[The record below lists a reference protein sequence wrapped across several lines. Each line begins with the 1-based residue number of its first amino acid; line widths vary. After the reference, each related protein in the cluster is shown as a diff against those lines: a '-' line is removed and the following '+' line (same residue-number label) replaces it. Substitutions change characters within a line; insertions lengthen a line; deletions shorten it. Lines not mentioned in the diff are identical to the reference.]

1 MLLMNSSRKRS
12 PFSKIPLSLVLVA
25 PFVTLVVSVV
35 GLVGYLS
42 YESGRQS
49 VENIAGQLLDNTG
62 QQVNQ
67 ELNRYLQTAHNTNQR
82 HIAAIKSGVINLQ
95 DLDQLHRYLILQ
107 HQQNQYLTTFLFGT
121 PQGDLRVSHR
131 VSYSDFGKISYL
143 ALGELPYEVAVSKAF
158 NPNANLVY
166 STNEKGELDRYLETI
181 KIDVRDLPWYR
192 LAVETKKAGWS
203 KPFQVIRTNL
213 FALNAYSP
221 FYDKEQNL
229 LGVFA
234 VNISLNQ
241 LSDFLGGLKLGRT
254 GKAFIIERNG
264 LLIANSSTKASYSVL
279 DNPNLSGSPQTGTL
293 SRLSADEISEPTIQE
308 AYHYLK
314 TKFNDLATLK
324 APQTLDFR
332 SNNNHYFLNV
342 TPYNDAYGLS
352 WLIVTVVPEADFTAE
367 IKANVE
373 RTLSL
378 CGLALLTSIG
388 ACILISW
395 RITRSLSHLTQA
407 TKSFAENRL
416 EQTIPDTRITEVQ
429 GLKESL
435 HQMMIELH
443 DADQMRLNYERDLE
457 KQVAQKTADLTEA
470 QRIARLG
477 SWEVDV
483 ATGVITW
490 SDELFRILGVDP
502 TVPLPRY
509 PHIFDRILPDDQ
521 QKLRT
526 AVDDAIANG
535 TPYSLEYGNFR
546 SDRSIC
552 YLFSRGEALF
562 DEQGKVIKL
571 RGTAQDISDRKQAE
585 ISLKENETQ
594 LLNLFS
600 SMKDYIFVL
609 NGEGR
614 YLKVAPTQANIE
626 SNAIV
631 KLNQTIHQ
639 HLPQQ
644 SVDLFLGAIQKVLT
658 TQKSVELEYSLE
670 IMGKEQ
676 WFSTIVSPL
685 DQESVLWVARNVS
698 DKKKAEIA
706 LQESEDR
713 RQLALSL
720 TNTGSWEFDVATGEA
735 IWSGTHYRLM
745 GLVPYELSSNYQT
758 WRDRVHPEDLGWV
771 EAAFNHALEMH
782 SLLDVEYRILYPD
795 GTLRWVLTKGQG
807 IYNQDGQA
815 EKMIGVM
822 LDISDRKALEIALKD
837 SETNLSDILNSATA
851 IITRVEINRDG
862 TWNVKYVSRACEAI
876 SGYSSQELIDDQ
888 ALWVSS
894 IYPEDW
900 QSLGDQIYA
909 DIFNELGGTYIYR
922 FRHKDGSLRWIS
934 QTNNSRWDQS
944 LNVYVVTML
953 TSDVSDRKQL
963 EQELN
968 YSLDLRELLFN
979 ESTDALFLV
988 DSKTSL
994 IFDCNQQAIKLFE
1007 VDSKNQLLNIVGR
1020 ILHKKDLTA
1029 QELAWINQ
1037 EMDEKGF
1044 CNLEVEYVTFK
1055 GNYFWGDLL
1064 LKRITFGERC
1074 FSLARI
1080 ADISIRKQ
1088 AEFALAAS
1096 KAAAEEA
1103 TRAKSAFLAN
1113 MSHEI
1118 RTPMNGVIGMTQLLQ
1133 TTELTEEQ
1141 QDFVKTIADSGEAL
1155 LAVIN
1160 DILDFSKIESGM
1172 LTIESINFVLQDL
1185 VKLVCDIFRNQAI
1198 AKQIDLKYIIA
1209 PDVPATVIGDRER
1222 LRQILL
1228 NLVGNA
1234 IKFTP
1239 QGQVVISVNGRFAE
1253 ANKYELKFAIA
1264 DTGIG
1269 IRSERIDQLFQPFTQ
1284 VDASISRQYG
1294 GTGLGLAISKR
1305 LVELMGGTIWVES
1318 LQHIGGNPPDYWQSE
1333 PITQG
1338 STFHFTLKVL
1348 TNSDFSQTQETLI
1361 RKISK
1366 TLIDNTISQ
1375 KFPLRI
1381 LLAEDNLVN
1390 QMVTSSLL
1398 KKLGYQVHIANNG
1411 LEAVEAI
1418 KNQPYDLII
1427 MDIQMPEMDGLM
1439 ATRLIR
1445 AYLSN
1450 HGNAELN
1457 VNPVKIVA
1465 MTANAMPEDRQ
1476 ACLDAGMDDYISKP
1490 INLQEIIRIVSF
1502 NQC

>member
-1 MLLMNSSRKRS
+1 MTEHHQTKRS
-12 PFSKIPLSLVLVA
+12 PFFNISLQWVVVV
-25 PFVTLVVSVV
+25 PFVVQTFGIV

-42 YESGRQS
+42 YKSGQQAVENLASQLLRQTSGRVS
-49 VENIAGQLLDNTG
+49 DQLN
-62 QQVNQ
+62 N
-67 ELNRYLQTAHNTNQR
+67 YLQR
-82 HIAAIKSGVINLQ
+82 S
-95 DLDQLHRYLILQ
+95 
-107 HQQNQYLTTFLFGT
+107 QQI
-121 PQGDLRVSHR
+121 V
-131 VSYSDFGKISYL
+131 
-143 ALGELPYEVAVSKAF
+143 E
-158 NPNANLVY
+158 ANH
-166 STNEKGELDRYLETI
+166 
-181 KIDVRDLPWYR
+181 
-192 LAVETKKAGWS
+192 LAVQQGTL
-203 KPFQVIRTNL
+203 NL
-213 FALNAYSP
+213 D
-221 FYDKEQNL
+221 DKEQLRQKLWQQIALDPALPANAFWSDDGNSIGYLRINSKEMQQLAEKATGKSIPIGSIFFQEIIPNQRRYYKVDYQGKPNQLFLQINDDFRKIDWYRQAKNL
-229 LGVFA
+229 GKQAWTSVSLASVLPLLQTVA
-234 VNISLNQ
+234 VAPLYDATGKLSSLFTANYFLSDISLLLTQ
-241 LSDFLGGLKLGRT
+241 LKFTPTGQIFVIEKSGEIVATSVTVESSGLKRINGKFSRLHVTDSQNEIIRQVSQQLIQQFGNFENLKEPQQLDVMVAGQRKFVQITPYQDKYGLDWQVVTIIPESDFIGE
-254 GKAFIIERNG
+254 IQ
-264 LLIANSSTKASYSVL
+264 ANLRHT
-279 DNPNLSGSPQTGTL
+279 
-293 SRLSADEISEPTIQE
+293 
-308 AYHYLK
+308 
-314 TKFNDLATLK
+314 F
-324 APQTLDFR
+324 F
-332 SNNNHYFLNV
+332 
-342 TPYNDAYGLS
+342 
-352 WLIVTVVPEADFTAE
+352 
-367 IKANVE
+367 
-373 RTLSL
+373 L
-378 CGLALLTSIG
+378 CGLALLTSICLG
-388 ACILISW
+388 IWTSR
-395 RITRSLSHLTQA
+395 RIGRSLSHLTQA
-407 TKSFAENRL
+407 TKSFSENRL

-429 GLKESL
+429 VLKEAL

-509 PHIFDRILPDDQ
+509 PHIFDRILPDDR

-526 AVDDAIANG
+526 AVDDAIAHG

-585 ISLKENETQ
+585 IALKENETQ

-609 NGEGR
+609 NAEGR

-626 SNAIV
+626 SNASV

-644 SVDLFLGAIQKVLT
+644 AVDLFLGAIQKVLT

-698 DKKKAEIA
+698 DRKQAENDRAKILQELNYLIENSPLATIRWDQEFRVEAWSKQAEAIFGWKAEEVLGKKMHDWQFIHEDDVERVNQDASILISGIGITCANRNYHKDGSILYCEWHNSA
-706 LQESEDR
+706 LCDESGN
-713 RQLALSL
+713 LISMLSL
-720 TNTGSWEFDVATGEA
+720 AQNVT
-735 IWSGTHYRLM
+735 
-745 GLVPYELSSNYQT
+745 
-758 WRDRVHPEDLGWV
+758 
-771 EAAFNHALEMH
+771 
-782 SLLDVEYRILYPD
+782 
-795 GTLRWVLTKGQG
+795 
-807 IYNQDGQA
+807 
-815 EKMIGVM
+815 
-822 LDISDRKALEIALKD
+822 DRKALEIALKD

-851 IITRVEINRDG
+851 VITRVEINRDG

-876 SGYSSQELIDDQ
+876 SGYSPQELIDDQ

-900 QSLGDQIYA
+900 QRVGDHIYA
-909 DIFNELGGTYIYR
+909 DIFNELGGSYIYR

-934 QTNNSRWDQS
+934 QTNHSRWDPS

-953 TSDVSDRKQL
+953 TSDVSDRKRL

-988 DSKTSL
+988 DSETSL

-1064 LKRITFGERC
+1064 LKRIKFGERY

-1080 ADISIRKQ
+1080 ADITIRKQ
-1088 AEFALAAS
+1088 TEFALAEA

-1118 RTPMNGVIGMTQLLQ
+1118 RTPMNGVIGMTQLLE

-1172 LTIESINFVLQDL
+1172 LTIESRDFVLQDL
-1185 VKLVCDIFRNQAI
+1185 VKSVCDIFRNQAI

-1209 PDVPATVIGDRER
+1209 PEVPITVVSDRDR

-1269 IRSERIDQLFQPFTQ
+1269 IKSERIDQLFQPFTQ

-1318 LQHIGGNPPDYWQSE
+1318 LQHIGGNPPDDWQSE
-1333 PITQG
+1333 LITQG
-1338 STFHFTLKVL
+1338 STFHFTLEVL
-1348 TNSDFSQTQETLI
+1348 THSDFSQTQETLI

-1366 TLIDNTISQ
+1366 TLIDNTISH

-1418 KNQPYDLII
+1418 KKQPYDLII
-1427 MDIQMPEMDGLM
+1427 MDVQMPEMDGLM

-1450 HGNAELN
+1450 HDNAELT

-1476 ACLDAGMDDYISKP
+1476 ACLEAGMDDYISKP

>member
-1 MLLMNSSRKRS
+1 M
-12 PFSKIPLSLVLVA
+12 VQ
-25 PFVTLVVSVV
+25 TLGIV

-42 YESGRQS
+42 YNSGQQAVETLANHLLRQTSERVSDQLNNYLQLSQQVVSVNRLS
-49 VENIAGQLLDNTG
+49 VEQGMLDLTNREQLRLQLWQQIFSNPSLPTIGYWSEDGSVLGYVRITSEKERLLVSKVSGEVIPSGSFLLQEASVVKKSSLGQR
-62 QQVNQ
+62 
-67 ELNRYLQTAHNTNQR
+67 RY
-82 HIAAIKSGVINLQ
+82 
-95 DLDQLHRYLILQ
+95 
-107 HQQNQYLTTFLFGT
+107 YLTDT
-121 PQGDLRVSHR
+121 QGKPRKLVFQFAVDHR
-131 VSYSDFGKISYL
+131 
-143 ALGELPYEVAVSKAF
+143 
-158 NPNANLVY
+158 
-166 STNEKGELDRYLETI
+166 
-181 KIDVRDLPWYR
+181 DVPWYR
-192 LAVETKKAGWS
+192 QAKSIGKKHWTDVFVARDSAMLLESSVDPVYDSTGNLQGFFVAHYFL
-203 KPFQVIRTNL
+203 FQIGE
-213 FALNAYSP
+213 FLNKLKFSP
-221 FYDKEQNL
+221 
-229 LGVFA
+229 
-234 VNISLNQ
+234 
-241 LSDFLGGLKLGRT
+241 T
-254 GKAFIIERNG
+254 GQAFIIERSG
-264 LLIANSSTKASYSVL
+264 DLVATSVL
-279 DNPNLSGSPQTGTL
+279 AESSAMREVDGKLVRIPALQSQNLVT
-293 SRLSADEISEPTIQE
+293 REISNQLIQQFGDFNS
-308 AYHYLK
+308 LK
-314 TKFNDLATLK
+314 GSTQMSLTVAGQRQFV
-324 APQTLDFR
+324 Q
-332 SNNNHYFLNV
+332 V
-342 TPYNDAYGLS
+342 TPYEDNYGLD
-352 WLIVTVVPEADFTAE
+352 WHVVTAIPESDFISE
-367 IKANVE
+367 IQANLY
-373 RTLSL
+373 RTLWL
-378 CGLALLTSIG
+378 CGLALVGSVSIG
-388 ACILISW
+388 IWTSQ
-395 RITRSLSHLTQA
+395 RIMRSLSHLTQA
-407 TKSFAENRL
+407 TKSFSENRL
-416 EQTIPDTRITEVQ
+416 EQTIPDTCITEVQ
-429 GLKESL
+429 VLKKAL
-435 HQMMIELH
+435 HQMMIDLH
-443 DADQMRLNYERDLE
+443 DADQMRLNYARDLE
-457 KQVAQKTADLTEA
+457 QQVAKKTADLTEA
-470 QRIARLG
+470 QRIGRIG
-477 SWEVDV
+477 SWEIDV
-483 ATGVITW
+483 TTGVITW
-490 SDELFRILGVDP
+490 SDELFRILGVDS

-509 PHIFDRILPDDQ
+509 PYIFDRILPDDQ

-526 AVDDAIANG
+526 AVDGAIAHG
-535 TPYSLEYGNFR
+535 KTYSVEYGNFR
-546 SDRSIC
+546 PDGSIC
-552 YLFSRGEALF
+552 YLLSRGEALF

-585 ISLKENETQ
+585 IALKENETQ

-609 NGEGR
+609 NAEGR

-626 SNAIV
+626 SNASV

-644 SVDLFLGAIQKVLT
+644 AVDLFLGAIQKVLT

-676 WFSTIVSPL
+676 WFSTIVSLL

-698 DKKKAEIA
+698 DKKQAEIA
-706 LQESEDR
+706 LQQSEER

-745 GLVPYELSSNYQT
+745 GLNPYELSSNYQT
-758 WRDRVHPEDLGWV
+758 WRDRVHPEDLEWV
-771 EAAFNHALEMH
+771 EAAFKQALETH
-782 SLLDVEYRILYPD
+782 SLLDVEYRVIYPD
-795 GTLRWVLTKGQG
+795 GTVRWVLTKGQG

-851 IITRVEINRDG
+851 IITRVEIKRDG
-862 TWNVKYVSRACEAI
+862 TWDIKYVSKACEAV
-876 SGYSSQELIDDQ
+876 SGYSPKELVDDQ

-909 DIFNELGGTYIYR
+909 DIFNELGGSYTYR
-922 FRHKDGSLRWIS
+922 FRHKDGSLRWLS
-934 QTNNSRWDQS
+934 QTNHSRWDIF
-944 LNVYVVTML
+944 LNAYVVTML
-953 TSDVSDRKQL
+953 TSDVSDRKRL
-963 EQELN
+963 EQELT

-988 DSKTSL
+988 DSETSL

-1020 ILHKKDLTA
+1020 ILHKNDLTVE
-1029 QELAWINQ
+1029 ELAWINQ

-1044 CNLEVEYVTFK
+1044 CNLEVEYATFK

-1064 LKRITFGERC
+1064 LKRITFGERH

-1096 KAAAEEA
+1096 KVAAEEA

-1141 QDFVKTIADSGEAL
+1141 QDFVQTIADSGEAL

-1172 LTIESINFVLQDL
+1172 LTIESKDFVLQDL
-1185 VKLVCDIFRNQAI
+1185 IKSVCDIFRSQAI

-1209 PDVPATVIGDRER
+1209 PEVPITVVSDRDR

-1239 QGQVVISVNGRFAE
+1239 QGQVVISVDSRFAE

-1269 IRSERIDQLFQPFTQ
+1269 IKSERIDQLFQPFTQ

-1318 LQHIGGNPPDYWQSE
+1318 LQHIGGNPPYDWQSE
-1333 PITQG
+1333 LITQG
-1338 STFHFTLKVL
+1338 STFHFTLEVL

-1390 QMVTSSLL
+1390 QMVASSLL

-1411 LEAVEAI
+1411 LEAVEVV
-1418 KNQPYDLII
+1418 KKHPYDLII
-1427 MDIQMPEMDGLM
+1427 MDVQMPEMDGLM
-1439 ATRLIR
+1439 ATKLIR

-1490 INLQEIIRIVSF
+1490 INLQEIIRIVSI
-1502 NQC
+1502 NQ

>member
-1 MLLMNSSRKRS
+1 MTEHHQTKRS
-12 PFSKIPLSLVLVA
+12 PFFNISLQWVVVV
-25 PFVTLVVSVV
+25 PFVVQTFGIV

-42 YESGRQS
+42 YKSGQQAVENLASQLLRQTSGRVS
-49 VENIAGQLLDNTG
+49 DQLN
-62 QQVNQ
+62 N
-67 ELNRYLQTAHNTNQR
+67 YLQR
-82 HIAAIKSGVINLQ
+82 S
-95 DLDQLHRYLILQ
+95 
-107 HQQNQYLTTFLFGT
+107 QQI
-121 PQGDLRVSHR
+121 V
-131 VSYSDFGKISYL
+131 
-143 ALGELPYEVAVSKAF
+143 E
-158 NPNANLVY
+158 ANH
-166 STNEKGELDRYLETI
+166 
-181 KIDVRDLPWYR
+181 
-192 LAVETKKAGWS
+192 LAVQQGTL
-203 KPFQVIRTNL
+203 NL
-213 FALNAYSP
+213 D
-221 FYDKEQNL
+221 DKEQLRQQLWQQFLLNPSLPANGFWSDDGNSIGYLRVNSKEMQQFAEKATGKSIPIGSIFFQEIIPNQRRYYRVDDQGNPNQLFLQINDDFRTIDWYRQAKNL
-229 LGVFA
+229 GKQA
-234 VNISLNQ
+234 WTSISLGRILPMLQTVAIAPIYDVNEKFSALFTANYF
-241 LSDFLGGLKLGRT
+241 LSDISLLLTQLKFTPTGQIFVIEKSGEMVATSVAAESAGLKRIE
-254 GKAFIIERNG
+254 GKF
-264 LLIANSSTKASYSVL
+264 
-279 DNPNLSGSPQTGTL
+279 
-293 SRLSADEISEPTIQE
+293 SRLYATDSQNEIIRQVSQQLIQQFGNFENLREPQQLDVMV
-308 AYHYLK
+308 AGQR
-314 TKFNDLATLK
+314 KFV
-324 APQTLDFR
+324 QI
-332 SNNNHYFLNV
+332 
-342 TPYNDAYGLS
+342 TPYQDKYGLD
-352 WLIVTVVPEADFTAE
+352 WQVVTIIPESDFIGE
-367 IKANVE
+367 IQANL
-373 RTLSL
+373 RHTFLL
-378 CGLALLTSIG
+378 CGLALLTSICLG
-388 ACILISW
+388 IWTSR
-395 RITRSLSHLTQA
+395 RIGRSLSHLTQA
-407 TKSFAENRL
+407 TKSFSENRR

-429 GLKESL
+429 VLKESL
-435 HQMMIELH
+435 HQMMIDLH

-457 KQVAQKTADLTEA
+457 QQVAQKTADLMEA
-470 QRIARLG
+470 QRIARIG
-477 SWEVDV
+477 SWEFDV
-483 ATGVITW
+483 ATGVSTW
-490 SDELFRILGVDP
+490 SEQQFLILGFDP
-502 TVPLPRY
+502 HVPLPSY
-509 PHIFDRILPDDQ
+509 DNFFDILPLEDQ
-521 QKLRT
+521 PKLR
-526 AVDDAIANG
+526 ASVEEAIANG
-535 TPYSLEYGNFR
+535 TPYMVEHGIIR
-546 SDRSIC
+546 PDGSIC
-552 YLFSRGEALF
+552 HIISRGEAVYN
-562 DEQGKVIKL
+562 EQGQVIKL
-571 RGTAQDISDRKQAE
+571 VGTITDISDRKQAE
-585 ISLKENETQ
+585 IALKENETQ

-609 NGEGR
+609 NAEGR

-626 SNAIV
+626 SNGSV

-639 HLPQQ
+639 HLPHQA
-644 SVDLFLGAIQKVLT
+644 VDLFLGAIQKVLT

-685 DQESVLWVARNVS
+685 DLESVLWVARNIT
-698 DKKKAEIA
+698 DRKQAEIA

-758 WRDRVHPEDLGWV
+758 WRDRVHPEDLEWV
-771 EAAFNHALEMH
+771 EAAFNHALETH

-851 IITRVEINRDG
+851 VITRVEINRDG
-862 TWNVKYVSRACEAI
+862 TWNIKYVSRACEAI
-876 SGYSSQELIDDQ
+876 SGYSPQELIDDQ

-900 QSLGDQIYA
+900 QILGDKIYA
-909 DIFNELGGTYIYR
+909 DIFNELGGSYIYR

-934 QTNNSRWDQS
+934 QTNHSRWDPS
-944 LNVYVVTML
+944 LDVYVVTML
-953 TSDVSDRKQL
+953 TSDVSDRKRL

-988 DSKTSL
+988 DSETSL

-1007 VDSKNQLLNIVGR
+1007 ADSKNQLLNIVGR
-1020 ILHKKDLTA
+1020 ILHKNDLTA

-1037 EMDEKGF
+1037 EMDKKGF

-1088 AEFALAAS
+1088 AEFALASS

-1118 RTPMNGVIGMTQLLQ
+1118 RTPMNGVIGMTQLLE

-1172 LTIESINFVLQDL
+1172 LTIESRDFVLQDL

-1209 PDVPATVIGDRER
+1209 PDVPTTVIGDRDR

-1234 IKFTP
+1234 IKFTL

-1253 ANKYELKFAIA
+1253 ANKFELKFAIA

-1269 IRSERIDQLFQPFTQ
+1269 IKSERIDQLFQPFTQ

-1318 LQHIGGNPPDYWQSE
+1318 LQHIGGNPPYDWQSE
-1333 PITQG
+1333 LITQG
-1338 STFHFTLKVL
+1338 STFHFTLEVL

-1418 KNQPYDLII
+1418 KKQPYDLII
-1427 MDIQMPEMDGLM
+1427 MDVQMPEMDGLM

-1450 HGNAELN
+1450 HDNAERT

-1476 ACLDAGMDDYISKP
+1476 ACLEAGMDDYISKP